1 MPVNDSTLRF
11 SLTFNQ
17 YIVDVKRLALLYCQ
31 LRINPKKRF
40 ASVLLK
46 FNVNNSYLVDVKRFV
61 LLHSQP
67 RINPKKR
74 FASVPFPF
82 HVND

>member
-1 MPVNDSTLRF
+1 MIQPCDFT
-11 SLTFNQ
+11 LTFDQ
-17 YIVDVKRLALLYCQ
+17 YIVDVKRLVLLYCQ

-46 FNVNNSYLVDVKRFV
+46 FHVNNSYLVDVKRFV

-82 HVND
+82 QVND